1 MKAIDLRHVYKKYK
15 GLWVA
20 LINDTEVI
28 SADKSVRK
36 VVVQAKKKGYENP
49 LLFKVPNNN
58 LPFVRSKHTLPYR
71 FIDDT
76 KFLRPYIPVTLR
88 HQTRVMQ
95 PMLAL
100 VDSGADFCLFD
111 GELSYLLDLDLTKLE
126 KINLSGVAGMA
137 TGHIAHIEIGINDT
151 FIPVPAVFSF
161 DFSPKGFGGI
171 IGQVGFF
178 DRLIVEFDR
187 AHKQVVLK

>member
-1 MKAIDLRHVYKKYK
+1 
-15 GLWVA
+15 
-20 LINDTEVI
+20 
-28 SADKSVRK
+28 
-36 VVVQAKKKGYENP
+36 
-49 LLFKVPNNN
+49 
-58 LPFVRSKHTLPYR
+58 
-71 FIDDT
+71 
-76 KFLRPYIPVTLR
+76 
-88 HQTRVMQ
+88 MQ